1 MVLLSNS
8 SDAAYNLPLNPV
20 WLQTGTRTD
29 WWQKCRARPSVQLKM
44 CYWPAVCR
52 WLFTFAP
59 RIMGRRPI
67 TQGRCTA
74 LRARMS
80 DRRNVHS
87 NLPLSLSW
95 FAAFHIHCNV
105 NTETAAG
112 SLLFVTIA
120 RAKHI
125 WFCNKLQVTKTDG
138 SSVFR

>member
-1 MVLLSNS
+1 MATAGNVCRTSPPCRKYGRSYLHQFRCCLQSPTEPCVAANWNENGLVAKMPSSSERAAQNLL
-8 SDAAYNLPLNPV
+8 L
-20 WLQTGTRTD
+20 
-29 WWQKCRARPSVQLKM
+29 
-44 CYWPAVCR
+44 YWPFVCR

-59 RIMGRRPI
+59 RIKGRRPI

-112 SLLFVTIA
+112 SHLFVTIV
-120 RAKHI
+120 RA
-125 WFCNKLQVTKTDG
+125 
-138 SSVFR
+138 